1 MTIAGAA
8 GVREAILAA
17 ARDLPVGDAGVSIA
31 TVARAAHVSRATFY
45 RHFRSRAALLDALD
59 IEPDPGTRDRI
70 LAAAA
75 GLVGRDGL
83 RDLSMDEVAAD
94 AGVSRASVYRL
105 FPGKPALF
113 DALLEAYSPFARV
126 LEVLEAN
133 GDRPAAEVLPQITRA
148 AAQVAAPRVGIVR
161 SLLLEVTTGSPDA
174 LAGADARIAQMIGS
188 LAEYLGRE
196 MAAGRL
202 RPLHPVL
209 AAQALIGPIILH
221 LLTRPEA
228 EHLGALV
235 VPLDDAVEALTA
247 SSLHGL
253 VAPATASA

>member
-1 MTIAGAA
+1 MAGAA

-83 RDLSMDEVAAD
+83 RDMSMDEVAAD

>member
-1 MTIAGAA
+1 MTVGAPAGTREIILTAAAELLAHDPDASVDAIAQAA
-8 GVREAILAA
+8 G
-17 ARDLPVGDAGVSIA
+17 
-31 TVARAAHVSRATFY
+31 VSRATFY
-45 RHFRSRAALLDALD
+45 RYFRSRSELLAALD

-75 GLVGRDGL
+75 VLVGRDGL
-83 RDLSMDEVAAD
+83 RGLSMDELAAT

-126 LEVLEAN
+126 LEVLEAQ
-133 GDRPAAEVLPQITRA
+133 GDRPAAEVLPAITRA
-148 AAQVAAPRVGIVR
+148 AAEVAAPRVGIIR
-161 SLLLEVTTGSPDA
+161 SLLLEVTSGSPDA
-174 LAGADARIAQMIGS
+174 LAGADPRIAQMVEA
-188 LAEYLGRE
+188 LAAYLGRE

-202 RPLHPVL
+202 RRMHPVI
-209 AAQALIGPIILH
+209 AVQALIGPIILH

-235 VPLDDAVEALTA
+235 MPLDDAVDALTA
-247 SSLHGL
+247 TMLHGL
-253 VAPATASA
+253 VAPAATSA